1 MKPII
6 VNVPSIKKPIQDSPG
21 FAKKEL
27 ATHKL
32 DIMGWCQASC
42 LYCSSPSGN
51 YLRINKARFAD
62 RTEEQ
67 TGQRLYPGV
76 DPALT
81 LRWEDFDARLD
92 EQLRTKPKDGSWGA
106 GKVLMFS
113 QLTDAFSP
121 WAVREGLTRR
131 TLEKVLKRTSFR
143 IRVLTKFDI
152 VGDDA
157 WIAFFKEHPGRF
169 VVGLS
174 IGTLDDAWAR
184 KVEIGTSSPSARV
197 RALHRLQD
205 AGVPTFGMLCPVFPD
220 VLAGDG
226 VERLV
231 EAIRPERCEMV
242 WSEPYNDRANW
253 RRIAESAY
261 EGTAREVF
269 RLHFS
274 GPGPAMIWSG
284 YALALYERVHAALGE
299 HAAKHRYLLYQDG
312 MTERAQTAL
321 RGAPGVL
328 FQSDETKRDKKRLLV
343 VADTE
348 SDTATAGPITTQTE
362 ADRMLPALL
371 KQRSARFEAVFAPT
385 EAIDISDYLDRGHE
399 SGGPQGWI
407 DSPSLDAV
415 RVRGGATPMHPA
427 WVRKLQQAAKMA
439 GVPFSLAWGEW
450 TVRGPGMSDDQPR
463 FRMGENGKDTQ
474 LMENMDGAGEEV
486 WMQRVGA
493 EHSGSRLDGVDYP
506 EVP

>member
-174 IGTLDDAWAR
+174 IGTLDDVWAR
-184 KVEIGTSSPSARV
+184 KVEIGTSSPSARL

-205 AGVPTFGMLCPVFPD
+205 AGVPTFGMLCPIFPN
-220 VLAGDG
+220 VLSGFR
-226 VERLV
+226 VLRLV
-231 EAIRPERCEMV
+231 EAIRPALCETV

-253 RRIAESAY
+253 RRVADAHESPLERKALSMIF
-261 EGTAREVF
+261 EGPSAR
-269 RLHFS
+269 
-274 GPGPAMIWSG
+274 GYWSD
-284 YALALYERVHAALGE
+284 YARALYQRVHEALG
-299 HAAKHRYLLYQDG
+299 AQASKHRYLLYQDG
-312 MTERAQTAL
+312 MTERAREAL

-328 FQSDETKRDKKRLLV
+328 FQSDETKRKLPV
-343 VADTE
+343 V
-348 SDTATAGPITTQTE
+348 
-362 ADRMLPALL
+362 
-371 KQRSARFEAVFAPT
+371 
-385 EAIDISDYLDRGHE
+385 
-399 SGGPQGWI
+399 
-407 DSPSLDAV
+407 
-415 RVRGGATPMHPA
+415 GGA
-427 WVRKLQQAAKMA
+427 
-439 GVPFSLAWGEW
+439 
-450 TVRGPGMSDDQPR
+450 
-463 FRMGENGKDTQ
+463 
-474 LMENMDGAGEEV
+474 
-486 WMQRVGA
+486 
-493 EHSGSRLDGVDYP
+493 
-506 EVP
+506 